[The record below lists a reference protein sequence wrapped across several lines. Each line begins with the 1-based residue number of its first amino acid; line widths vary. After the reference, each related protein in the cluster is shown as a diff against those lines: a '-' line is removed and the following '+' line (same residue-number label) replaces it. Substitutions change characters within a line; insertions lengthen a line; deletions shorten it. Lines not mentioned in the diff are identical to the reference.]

1 MNGKRNLRFFLM
13 KWFLLLLLLV
23 GVAEAILNALF
34 HGMIFPWM
42 NEHFGL
48 SQYFGEVGLTEL
60 VGVVLQSLF
69 FLLLGKVAEILPGGI
84 AAYIETQFANRLE
97 HNLFQWM
104 AAYTEDFSAEEV
116 RLYVTIF
123 VIIVFLLLL
132 LWLLPYGLAAV
143 SFGTVVSRRAA
154 ELEEEE
160 RKKQEEY
167 ERQRNL
173 LLSDVAHD
181 LKTPMTAV
189 AGYAHALA
197 AGDVTEE
204 AKKQEYLEIIR
215 NKTMQMNELL
225 LLLFEYVK
233 LDSEGFSLKL
243 AETDLAELLR
253 ETVAAQYT
261 DFEEKEMELAVEV
274 PEEPRLYPLDA
285 VQFQRAVRNLL
296 TNAIKHNPPGTA
308 VGVRF
313 VETDSAYVISVW
325 DSGVRIPEETAAHLF
340 EPFVQGDASRKSKG
354 GSGLGLS
361 ITQKVIAMHG
371 GTIRLWQEDV
381 LYRGTIQ
388 LRQEDVLHEGSIL
401 LTQEEKYGDAATCTK
416 AFVITLP
423 KPREEY

>member
-1 MNGKRNLRFFLM
+1 MNGKKNLRFFLM

-23 GVAEAILNALF
+23 GVTEAILNVFF
-34 HGMIFPWM
+34 HGVIFPWM
-42 NEHFGL
+42 DSLFGL
-48 SQYFGEVGLTEL
+48 SQYLGETGLSGL
-60 VGVVLQSLF
+60 VAVVLQNLF
-69 FLLLGKVAEILPGGI
+69 FLLLGKAAEILPKGI
-84 AAYIETQFANRLE
+84 ADYIETQFAYRME

-104 AAYTEDFSAEEV
+104 TAYTEDFSAGEV
-116 RLYVTIF
+116 SLYLSVF
-123 VIIVFLLLL
+123 GIILFLLLL
-132 LWLLPYGLAAV
+132 LWLLPYVLAAV
-143 SFGTVVSRRAA
+143 SFGTLVSRRVAD
-154 ELEEEE
+154 LEAEE

-197 AGDVTEE
+197 AGDVADD
-204 AKKQEYLEIIR
+204 AKRQEYLEVIR

-243 AETDLAELLR
+243 EEADLTELLR

-261 DFEEKEMELAVEV
+261 DFEEKEMELVVEL
-274 PEEPRLYPLDA
+274 PEEPKLFPLDA
-285 VQFQRAVRNLL
+285 VQFQRAVQNLL
-296 TNAIKHNPPGTA
+296 VNAVKHNPAGTT
-308 VGVRF
+308 VGVRLE
-313 VETDSAYVISVW
+313 ETGGAYVISVW
-325 DSGVRIPEETAAHLF
+325 DSGVEIPEETAEHLF
-340 EPFVQGDASRKSKG
+340 EPFVQGDASRRSKG

-371 GTIRLWQEDV
+371 GSIRLRREEQP
-381 LYRGTIQ
+381 
-388 LRQEDVLHEGSIL
+388 EG
-401 LTQEEKYGDAATCTK
+401 EGACTK
-416 AFVITLP
+416 AFVIMLP